1 MTSPCNIFTYNT
13 LANLL
18 VILLSSSLLACS
30 LLIAFS
36 NYVSNYPSPFF
47 NSSIAAALSSLLAT
61 AAGSMLVLMNKSQ
74 TKDTL
79 KPFLAYI
86 CVSSALAVGAS
97 ITTSLDLFE
106 VSCIGDTTCLQRPLL
121 LAQELNSPPPPPL
134 LHSFRIPP
142 TLPTCT

>member
-86 CVSSALAVGAS
+86 CVSSALAVAPFANLSSSFG
-97 ITTSLDLFE
+97 TSAFIILFF
-106 VSCIGDTTCLQRPLL
+106 
-121 LAQELNSPPPPPL
+121 NS
-134 LHSFRIPP
+134 SG
-142 TLPTCT
+142 